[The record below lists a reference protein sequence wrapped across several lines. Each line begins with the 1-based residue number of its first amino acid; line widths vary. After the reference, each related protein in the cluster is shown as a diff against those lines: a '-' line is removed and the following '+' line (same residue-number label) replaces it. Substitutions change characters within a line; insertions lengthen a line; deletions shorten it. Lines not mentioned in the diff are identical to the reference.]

1 MGRPIKKTNF
11 STSYS
16 PGATGIGEVTAYFPV
31 GGTLQQNDNSYVVSQ
46 RGSKRFKVHQANDS
60 SEAVY
65 TLKSVAPASLVAGEC
80 CIKVILDDSALAY
93 VERFYN
99 RTIHYVTEAGNSGTC
114 TYTLG
119 AEGTDEQRNATD
131 SNIGS
136 IDVI

>member
-1 MGRPIKKTNF
+1 MGRPIKYTNF

-16 PGATGIGEVTAYFPV
+16 PGATGIVEVTAYFPV

-99 RTIHYVTEAGNSGTC
+99 RTIHYVTSGGTAGTTPWTLSSEAAEDTVQSGKGVVDT
-114 TYTLG
+114 
-119 AEGTDEQRNATD
+119 
-131 SNIGS
+131 I
-136 IDVI
+136 